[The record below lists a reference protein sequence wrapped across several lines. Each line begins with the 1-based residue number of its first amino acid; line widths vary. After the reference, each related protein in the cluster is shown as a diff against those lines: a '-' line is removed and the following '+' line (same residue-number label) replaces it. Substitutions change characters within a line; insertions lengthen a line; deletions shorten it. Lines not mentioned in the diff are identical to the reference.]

1 MAKGPEIQYI
11 RLYTEGSTARSVD
24 FNVPQKKRNK
34 TRLPKLQPQKKRV
47 IRLDP
52 MALMGMLV
60 AGVMMIL
67 MVVGCVQL
75 NSARQEAERYS
86 EYVVTLQDKNTE
98 LQKTYQSGYDL
109 EQIEEMAIA
118 LGMVP
123 REQAQHVEVRVEIP
137 EISQEPTGWERFT
150 TFLAGLFA

>member
-24 FNVPQKKRNK
+24 FNVPQKKRSK
-34 TRLPKLQPQKKRV
+34 TRLPKLQHQKKRV

-60 AGVMMIL
+60 ASVMMIL

-75 NSARQEAERYS
+75 NSARQEAEYYS
-86 EYVVTLQDKNTE
+86 EYVATLQEKNTE

-109 EQIEEMAIA
+109 EQIEEMALA

-123 REQAQHVEVRVEIP
+123 REQAQHVEIRVEIP
-137 EISQEPTGWERFT
+137 EIPQEPTGWERFT